1 MNDFRYGL
9 IAACFIG
16 GALTTA
22 CAGNDD
28 LRVQLEARHP
38 LFNDIHRLEVQAQVQ
53 GPQEGLRYKWFSVQG
68 ELDPQESYA
77 PRSAFTFASN
87 SSRDRIWVEVWR
99 ENQRLAQSVL
109 DVVPDLGVAPS
120 TKAPAI
126 QVAITQIPPYQPGGG
141 SDTRANISGT
151 VSGEIMPDNRVVIYA
166 RADAWYVQPMP
177 YTTLEIAADKTWKS
191 WTHTGGAYAALVVAR
206 DYKPFMRLDVLPQVG
221 GEILARTVVEGRR

>member
-1 MNDFRYGL
+1 MNNSPRRG
-9 IAACFIG
+9 
-16 GALTTA
+16 TTA
-22 CAGNDD
+22 AIIALALAAGCAPHDE

-38 LFNDIHRLEVQAQVQ
+38 ILNDVHTLDVQAQVQ

-68 ELDPQESYA
+68 EFDPQESYA
-77 PRSAFTFASN
+77 PRSSFTFASN

-109 DVVPDLGVAPS
+109 DVIPDPGVGPS
-120 TKAPAI
+120 KSPSI

-151 VSGEIMPDNRVVIYA
+151 VSGEFTPDSRVVIYA

-177 YTTLEIAADKTWKS
+177 YTTLEIAADKSWRS
-191 WTHTGGAYAALVVAR
+191 WTHTGGAYAALVVRR
-206 DYKPFMRLDVLPQVG
+206 DFKPFMRLDVLPQVG
-221 GEILARTVVEGRR
+221 GDILARTVVEGRR

>member
-1 MNDFRYGL
+1 MNDFQYRL

-16 GALTTA
+16 GALTAA
-22 CAGNDD
+22 CAGNDE
-28 LRVQLEARHP
+28 LRVQLEARRP
-38 LFNDIHRLEVQAQVQ
+38 LLNDVHRLEVQAQVQ

-68 ELDPQESYA
+68 EFDPQESYA
-77 PRSAFTFASN
+77 PRSSFTFASN

-99 ENQRLAQSVL
+99 ENDRLAQSVL
-109 DVVPDLGVAPS
+109 DVIPDPGVPPP
-120 TKAPAI
+120 TKAHAI
-126 QVAITQIPPYQPGGG
+126 QVAITQVPPYQPGGG

-151 VSGEIMPDNRVVIYA
+151 VSGEITPDSRVVIYA